1 MKGRRDALGTMDDC
15 ATGRAAVPRPKS
27 LRTRG
32 AGHSSDFFSHGQRL
46 GLILDGTDGQ
56 WQKLKLTDTTEPGEV
71 TEVTEVAQELQQP

>member
-56 WQKLKLTDTTEPGEV
+56 WQKLNPTETTDV
-71 TEVTEVAQELQQP
+71 SEVTEVANELQQP

>member
-46 GLILDGTDGQ
+46 GLILAGTDGQ
-56 WQKLKLTDTTEPGEV
+56 WQKLNPTETTEL
-71 TEVTEVAQELQQP
+71 TEVTEVANELQQP